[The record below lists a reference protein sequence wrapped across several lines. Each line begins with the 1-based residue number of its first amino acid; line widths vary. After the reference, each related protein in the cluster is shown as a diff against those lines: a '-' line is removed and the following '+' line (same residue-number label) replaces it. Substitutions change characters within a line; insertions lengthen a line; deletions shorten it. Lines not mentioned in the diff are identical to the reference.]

1 MWLVFGGIAVITT
14 FINLYL
20 YTKDKNHHLAK
31 AIGLSFTV
39 LTLVAS
45 YSMVSDWVIAEDWI
59 ALLDVVPTM
68 SRALWILKIIS
79 ILLNIIP
86 FFLELKNKKKTNS

>member
-1 MWLVFGGIAVITT
+1 MWLIFGGIAIIST

-20 YTKDKNHHLAK
+20 YTTGKSYYLAM
-31 AIGLSFTV
+31 AIGLSFTA

-45 YSMVSDWVIAEDWI
+45 YSMVSDWVKVEDWS

-68 SRALWILKIIS
+68 SKAFWILTIIS
-79 ILLNIIP
+79 VLLNITP
-86 FFLELKNKKKTNS
+86 TFLESRNK